1 LLETPTLTLARR
13 TSKHQLRNPSEPTLQ
28 APRVPASVLT
38 ARRDELD
45 AAPLTVVDG
54 QLPADLAGHLF
65 FVAPV
70 GTVATGGLP
79 YPRPTTIMN
88 GDGMVF
94 RVDFGSGSAR
104 VTSRLVRTWDQRA
117 DALTHGDAELAALRF
132 TTAGIARIGLLG
144 ARNFA
149 NTAFQPF
156 LGADGTPRLL
166 VTYDAGRPWEIDPQT
181 LEALT
186 PVGTRDEWTAS
197 ALGPLPFP
205 LFLSPAHPA
214 FDPATGEFFT
224 ANYVRSPASLLG
236 LSASGLFAGLP
247 GLIRKPLAMALDGL
261 EDLLEGDAFTPLVD
275 KLRELGLG
283 DALRE
288 HVLERAAKESGSGC
302 DVLRW
307 DGEGKFARTHLV
319 LADGSPVTIRQSIH
333 QIAVTERHVV
343 LLDTGFKLGAA
354 QLLNDPLPGEEQLDA
369 VLRALLDEPQMTN
382 TIFYVVP
389 RAALAD
395 GGTATA
401 TRIVIPVESDHFVA
415 DYDEDA
421 GRITVHVGHAPATDL
436 AEWVRPYDRNYYTGA
451 PGPAYAGGFLAVGAM
466 DVGRLGRYVFD
477 AKTGT
482 VVDQAVIADD
492 QKLWA
497 ISLYA
502 GEGLGST
509 DALPE
514 RIRSIFWGTEGV
526 FPDLLTRYVHDLYK
540 DYPHRLTPLAE
551 IAKLAKEG
559 GRPACVVR
567 LDTRTM
573 KLADALVLPPGTM
586 VSSLQF
592 VQRPGAQPGHDDG
605 WLLCMVFTEQR
616 AELWILDAQ
625 NLSAP
630 PCKLA
635 SESLVVGF
643 SLHAAWLPSLAPRTS
658 RYAVPIDDEM
668 MPGQHAP
675 ELEAFLAKKLVPT
688 ARGR

>member
-1 LLETPTLTLARR
+1 
-13 TSKHQLRNPSEPTLQ
+13 LQ
-28 APRVPASVLT
+28 APLVPASVLR
-38 ARRDELD
+38 ARRTELD
-45 AAPLTVVDG
+45 AVPLSVVEG
-54 QLPADLAGHLF
+54 QLPPDLAGHLF
-65 FVAPV
+65 VVAPV

-94 RVDFGSGSAR
+94 RVDFGGGAAH

-117 DALTHGDAELAALRF
+117 DALTHEDDTLAALRF

-156 LGADGTPRLL
+156 LGADGKPRLL
-166 VTYDAGRPWEIDPQT
+166 VTYDAGRPWELDPQT
-181 LEALT
+181 LETIT
-186 PVGTRDEWTAS
+186 PVGARDEWRAS

-214 FDPATGEFFT
+214 FDPATGELFT

-247 GLIRKPLAMALDGL
+247 ALLRKPLAMALDGL
-261 EDLLEGDAFTPLVD
+261 GDLLEGDAFASLVV
-275 KLRELGLG
+275 KLRELGIA
-283 DALRE
+283 DALRT
-288 HVLERAAKESGSGC
+288 HVLEHVAPEAVSGC

-307 DGEGKFARTHLV
+307 DGEGKLARTRLV

-333 QIAVTERHVV
+333 QVAVTSAHVV

-369 VLRALLDEPQMTN
+369 VLRALLDEPQMTD

-389 RAALAD
+389 RAALSD
-395 GGTATA
+395 GGIATA
-401 TRIVIPVESDHFVA
+401 VRVVIPVESDHFVA

-436 AEWVRPYDRNYYTGA
+436 AEWVRPYDKNHYTGA

-466 DVGRLGRYVFD
+466 DVGRLGRYAFD
-477 AKTGT
+477 ARTGQ
-482 VVDQAVIADD
+482 VVDSAVLADD

-502 GEGLGST
+502 GEGFGGT

-514 RIRSIFWGTEGV
+514 RIRSIFWGTEGA
-526 FPDLLTRYVHDLYK
+526 FPDLLTRYVYDLYK
-540 DYPHRLTPLAE
+540 AYPHRVTPLAN
-551 IAKLAKEG
+551 IAKLAAQG
-559 GRPACVVR
+559 GRPACIVR
-567 LDTRTM
+567 LDTQSMT
-573 KLADALVLPPGTM
+573 LADALVLPSGTM

-592 VQRPGAQPGHDDG
+592 VARPGAQPGRDDG
-605 WLLCMVFTEQR
+605 WLLCMVFTQER
-616 AELWILDAQ
+616 PELWILDAR

-635 SESLVVGF
+635 SDSLVVGF

-675 ELEAFLAKKLVPT
+675 DLEAFLATKLVPEF
-688 ARGR
+688 RGR

>member
-1 LLETPTLTLARR
+1 
-13 TSKHQLRNPSEPTLQ
+13 LQ

-38 ARRDELD
+38 AHRTELD
-45 AAPLTVVDG
+45 TAPLTVVEG
-54 QLPADLAGHLF
+54 ALPADLAGHLF

-94 RVDFGSGSAR
+94 RVDFGGGTAR

-117 DALTHGDAELAALRF
+117 DALTHEDGKLAALRF

-156 LGADGTPRLL
+156 LGADGRPRLL
-166 VTYDAGRPWEIDPQT
+166 VTYDAGRPWELDTLT

-186 PVGTRDEWTAS
+186 PVGARDEWTAS
-197 ALGPLPFP
+197 ALGALPFP

-214 FDPATGEFFT
+214 FDPATGELFT

-236 LSASGLFAGLP
+236 VSASGLFAGLP
-247 GLIRKPLAMALDGL
+247 ALLRKPLALALEGL
-261 EDLLEGDAFTPLVD
+261 EDLIDGDAFASLVD
-275 KLRELGLG
+275 KLRDTGLG
-283 DALRE
+283 EKLRE
-288 HVLERAAKESGSGC
+288 HVLERAASEAVSAC
-302 DVLRW
+302 AVLRW
-307 DGEGKFARTHLV
+307 DGEGKLARTQLV

-333 QIAVTERHVV
+333 QIAVTSEHVV

-369 VLRALLDEPQMTN
+369 VLRALLDEPQMTD
-382 TIFYVVP
+382 TVFYVVP
-389 RAALAD
+389 RASLAD
-395 GGTATA
+395 GGVATA
-401 TRIVIPVESDHFVA
+401 VRVVIPVESDHFVA

-436 AEWVRPYDRNYYTGA
+436 AEWVRPYDKNHYTGA

-466 DVGRLGRYVFD
+466 DVGRLGRYVLD
-477 AKTGT
+477 ARTGQ
-482 VVDQAVIADD
+482 VVDAAVLADD

-502 GEGLGST
+502 GEGLGGT

-540 DYPHRLTPLAE
+540 AYPHRVTPLAE
-551 IAKLAKEG
+551 IARFPAQG
-559 GRPACVVR
+559 GRPACIVR
-567 LDTRTM
+567 LDTQSMT
-573 KLADALVLPPGTM
+573 LADALVLPPGTM

-592 VQRPGAQPGHDDG
+592 VARPGAQPGRDDG
-605 WLLCMVFTEQR
+605 WLLCMVFTQER
-616 AELWILDAQ
+616 PELWILDARD
-625 NLSAP
+625 LAAP

-635 SESLVVGF
+635 SEALVVGF

-668 MPGQHAP
+668 LPGQHAP
-675 ELEAFLAKKLVPT
+675 ELEAFLAKELVP
-688 ARGR
+688 ALRKE